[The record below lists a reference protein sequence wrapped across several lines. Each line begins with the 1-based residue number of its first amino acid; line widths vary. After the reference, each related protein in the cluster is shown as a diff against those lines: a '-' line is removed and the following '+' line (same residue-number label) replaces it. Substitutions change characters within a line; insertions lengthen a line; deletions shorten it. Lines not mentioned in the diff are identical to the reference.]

1 MSRPAFVAGVRDRAG
16 GLVERAR
23 LAPSTRD
30 GAPLFWMLTLLVIG
44 MTGIGL
50 VFVLSASS
58 VMSMSHNQ
66 NAWLVF
72 ERQALFAVIGCFAF
86 YVGARIDYRLLNR
99 FASLLLGATT
109 VLLMVVLV
117 PGIGRRVGGAYRW
130 IGTTS
135 VGFQPSELA
144 KITLIVFAARL
155 LSRRADS
162 MHDWRKVLAPVLVV
176 TAGFC
181 FLVICEPDLDAAME
195 IAFIAIGILL
205 AAGIPWKQ
213 LWTLIGSGV
222 ALVGLSVLLTPFRR
236 GRLEVF
242 LHPEAASKDK
252 AWQIT
257 QSLIALGNGGWTGV
271 GLGNGHAK
279 WLFLP
284 AAHTDFIFA
293 IIGEETGVLGSLFVL
308 AMFGLFAVVGCK
320 VALRAPDRFGMLVAA
335 GITTWICGQALLNIA
350 MVVGLTPV
358 TGTPLP
364 FISAGGSS
372 LVVLMGAAGV
382 LANIA
387 RQCSLPTPT
396 RSPAH
401 PAVRRAHG
409 VRVTPSA

>member
-1 MSRPAFVAGVRDRAG
+1 
-16 GLVERAR
+16 
-23 LAPSTRD
+23 
-30 GAPLFWMLTLLVIG
+30 MLTLLVVG
-44 MTGIGL
+44 MIGIGL

-58 VMSMSHNQ
+58 VMSMAHSQ
-66 NAWLVF
+66 NAWAVF
-72 ERQALFAVIGCFAF
+72 VRQAQFAVLGCVAF
-86 YVGARIDYRLLNR
+86 YVGARVDYRVWNR
-99 FASLLLGATT
+99 WAPVLLGLTLVT
-109 VLLMVVLV
+109 LFVVLI
-117 PGIGRRVGGAYRW
+117 PGIGRKVGPSYRW
-130 IGTTS
+130 IGSSTF
-135 VGFQPSELA
+135 GFQPSEVA
-144 KITLIVFAARL
+144 KLVLVFFAARL
-155 LSRRADS
+155 LARRLDS
-162 MHDWRKVLAPVLVV
+162 LDDWKQSLLPVMIV
-176 TAGFC
+176 TATLC
-181 FLVICEPDLDAAME
+181 FLVILEPDLDTAIE
-195 IAFIAIGILL
+195 IGLITFCVLL
-205 AAGIPWKQ
+205 AAGIPWKH
-213 LWTLIGSGV
+213 LWTLVGAGAAV
-222 ALVGLSVLLTPFRR
+222 VGLYVLLTPFRR

-242 LHPEAASKDK
+242 LHPETASKDK

-320 VALRAPDRFGMLVAA
+320 TALRAPDRFGMLVAA
-335 GITTWICGQALLNIA
+335 GITAWVCGQTLLNIA
-350 MVVGLTPV
+350 MVVGLVPV

-372 LVVLMGAAGV
+372 LVVLMAATGV

-387 RQCSLPTPT
+387 RQCTLPTPT

-401 PAVRRAHG
+401 PALRRAHG